1 MKNHEAV
8 PVNLVASIAGLKHG
22 GCDKILRELV
32 KHRLVS
38 YEHRK
43 GRGQRSGVRGG
54 RGYGHFGS
62 TGMNASAKIYL
73 REV

>member
-32 KHRLVS
+32 KHRLVC

-43 GRGQRSGVRGG
+43 GRGKSKEVGRRGQG
-54 RGYGHFGS
+54 EVVSCTS
-62 TGMNASAKIYL
+62 TRL
-73 REV
+73 RERSDGG

>member
-32 KHRLVS
+32 KQRLVC

-43 GRGQRSGVRGG
+43 GRGRSGEEEEKGFAAVL
-54 RGYGHFGS
+54 
-62 TGMNASAKIYL
+62 TYL
-73 REV
+73 EG